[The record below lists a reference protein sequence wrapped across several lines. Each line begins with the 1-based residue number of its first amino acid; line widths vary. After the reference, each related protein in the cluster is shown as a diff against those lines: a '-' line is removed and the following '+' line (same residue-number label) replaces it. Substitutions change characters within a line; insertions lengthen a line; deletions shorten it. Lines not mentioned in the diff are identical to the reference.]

1 MLGEYKIPRR
11 YWAEAVNTACH
22 VGHQTFLWAFLKKT
36 CYELIHGRAP
46 RVSNFQA
53 FGSRRFI
60 LKKGKLEKFEA
71 RSSNGIF
78 LGYANHSKSYH
89 VLNLETNQV
98 LETCEVTFDETQPCS
113 SSIFDCAGDD
123 EIGKKIFEDEEDDVG
138 EDDGHDGEAP
148 AMHVSSTSTMTSQVQ
163 DGPSPTP
170 TMIQQDQVEA
180 AVEGGGVLSRRE
192 APMHVQVDHPPSR
205 ITSDINER
213 TTWSRSHKISHFAH
227 SAFVAS
233 FKPKDIGHTL
243 FDSNW
248 VNKCMRS

>member
-89 VLNLETNQV
+89 VLKLETNQV

-180 AVEGGGVLSRRE
+180 AVEGGGSSPGERHRCMCKLIILPQESPATSMNARHGRGPIKSLTLLIQLLLLLSS
-192 APMHVQVDHPPSR
+192 PKTLD
-205 ITSDINER
+205 T
-213 TTWSRSHKISHFAH
+213 H
-227 SAFVAS
+227 SLTL
-233 FKPKDIGHTL
+233 IG
-243 FDSNW
+243 
-248 VNKCMRS
+248 